1 MTRVLSALA
10 LLPIVVGVIWF
21 LPPLGTVILAEVVL
35 LLAFVEYSDLSA
47 RAGAP
52 FPRVTTGA
60 ATLAT
65 CASFSVIGLAPLTLP
80 VVLMAGT
87 VVIAMVQLAERRPHG
102 VLASVS
108 AATFALL
115 YLAVPLGSVAALR
128 VTMGPEVVLLLLFT
142 VMTSDTAQYYGGR
155 LVGRRSLAPVVS
167 PKKTVEGAVFGLAAG
182 ILVVWL
188 VGRWWLVDVPPAS
201 RMLLGATIAGLGI
214 AGDLFES
221 NLKRIAS
228 VKDASSLIPGHG
240 GVLDRLDGLLF
251 AAPVYFTVVQFT
263 R

>member
-1 MTRVLSALA
+1 MTRVFSALA
-10 LLPIVVGVIWF
+10 LLPIVIGVIWF
-21 LPPLGTVILAEVVL
+21 VPPLGTVILAEGVL
-35 LLAFVEYSDLSA
+35 LLAFVEYADLAA

-65 CASFSVIGLAPLTLP
+65 GASVSVFGLAPMTFP
-80 VVLMAGT
+80 VVLMAAT
-87 VVIAMVQLAERRPHG
+87 VVIAMVQLTERRPKG

-115 YLAVPLGSVAALR
+115 YLAVPLGSIAALR
-128 VTMGPEVVLLLLFT
+128 FTAGPEAVLLLLFA

-155 LVGRRSLAPVVS
+155 WIGRRPLAPVIS
-167 PKKTVEGAVFGLAAG
+167 PKKTVEGAVFGLAGG

-188 VGRWWLVDVPPAS
+188 VGGWWLVGVSPTL
-201 RMLLGATIAGLGI
+201 RMLLGVTVAGLGI

-228 VKDASSLIPGHG
+228 VKDASGLIPGHG
-240 GVLDRLDGLLF
+240 GVLDRLDSLLF